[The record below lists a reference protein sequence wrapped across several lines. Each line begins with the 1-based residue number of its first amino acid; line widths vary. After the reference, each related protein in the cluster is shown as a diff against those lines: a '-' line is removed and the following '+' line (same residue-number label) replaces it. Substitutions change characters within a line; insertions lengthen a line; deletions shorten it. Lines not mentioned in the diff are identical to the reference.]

1 MDKRWQVRCA
11 HRIQPIATKSIA
23 GMKTSFSL
31 VKNVLVSI
39 FLVTATVMVILAAS
53 VYFNVFHSQQDQQL
67 AQRQRLVA
75 DRVVVDSNLIKL
87 ANNNIEGIIAAFNIH
102 PDSESV
108 AQPSQLQFHYL
119 FADHDPYS
127 DNMPPDYRYES
138 IRRRLDDTEAAV
150 QVINDSQS
158 NTYLIVGQLDGID
171 GLVVNIMPVRDIHKM
186 AFGVV
191 SHLLL
196 QSGLILLVT
205 LLITYFVLRYQVQN
219 PLEKIKLAVQ
229 ALARGQY
236 QQVTQRDIELPQA
249 MGNEIDLLANA
260 VLETA
265 INVEETHTELEKKLE
280 ERTQALKNANK
291 ALYTVYSE
299 QNNP

>member
-1 MDKRWQVRCA
+1 MDKCWQVHCA
-11 HRIQPIATKSIA
+11 HRTQPIATESIA

-39 FLVTATVMVILAAS
+39 FLVTATVLVILAAS
-53 VYFNVFHSQQDQQL
+53 VYYNVFHSQQDQQL

-87 ANNNIEGIIAAFNIH
+87 ANNNVEGIIAAFNIH
-102 PDSESV
+102 PDSESA
-108 AQPSQLQFHYL
+108 AQPSQLQLHYL
-119 FADHDPYS
+119 FADHDPHS
-127 DNMPPDYRYES
+127 DNMPSDYRYES

-171 GLVVNIMPVRDIHKM
+171 GLVVNIMPVREIHKM
-186 AFGVV
+186 AFDVV

-196 QSGLILLVT
+196 QTGLILLVT

-229 ALARGQY
+229 AIARGQY
-236 QQVTQRDIELPQA
+236 QQVTQREIELPQA
-249 MGNEIDLLANA
+249 MGNEIDLLANV
-260 VLETA
+260 VLEIA

-280 ERTQALKNANK
+280 ERTRSLKNANK
-291 ALYTVYSE
+291 ALYTFYRE